1 MKLKL
6 DGSQTLD
13 SQSRTH
19 PLPPT
24 KSVHFKD
31 CLETQLPGLALGVML
46 KKGAQVSSTL
56 SEIS

>member
-6 DGSQTLD
+6 GDSQTLD
-13 SQSRTH
+13 SQPRTH

-31 CLETQLPGLALGVML
+31 CQETQFPGLALGVMF

-56 SEIS
+56 DEIS